1 MTLSTHSKY
10 NKLLF
15 RKEVW
20 KVTAKEYLRSIKYL
34 DSAIN
39 AKQAELDRLKRDMCS
54 IKGVTYDGDKV
65 QGGISDSMKIVDK
78 IIELDNVINAEI
90 DRLVDL
96 KAEAHTKIE
105 KVCNEKFISLLTDI
119 YINGFTLEQVA
130 ERMGKSYV
138 TICEW
143 HGQAL
148 NIFRKE
154 NGYT

>member
-1 MTLSTHSKY
+1 M
-10 NKLLF
+10 
-15 RKEVW
+15 
-20 KVTAKEYLRSIKYL
+20 TAKEYLRSIKYL

-78 IIELDNVINAEI
+78 IIELNNIINAEI

-96 KAEAHTKIE
+96 KADAHTKIE

-119 YINGFTLEQVA
+119 YINGYTFEQIA
-130 ERMGKSYV
+130 DRMNV
-138 TICEW
+138 TDKTVCRW

-148 NIFRKE
+148 QLFRKE
-154 NGYT
+154 NNMS

>member
-1 MTLSTHSKY
+1 M
-10 NKLLF
+10 
-15 RKEVW
+15 
-20 KVTAKEYLRSIKYL
+20 TAKEYLRSIKYL
-34 DSAIN
+34 DHAIN

-65 QGGISDSMKIVDK
+65 QGGITDSMKIVDK
-78 IIELDNVINAEI
+78 IIELNNLINAEI
-90 DRLVDL
+90 DKLVDL
-96 KAEAHTKIE
+96 KAEAHNKIE
-105 KVCNEKFISLLTDI
+105 KVCNRKFISLLTDI
-119 YINGFTLEQVA
+119 YINGYTLEQVA
-130 ERMGKSYV
+130 ERMDKSYV